1 MAGYLKWIASIF
13 LCWLI
18 WFSFLRICFI
28 SFESLFHYSMSFSD
42 FIQALMHGL
51 YMDLSMTGYLM
62 VVPILLF
69 FLKSYIPYFKIVYCY
84 HILLTVI
91 ISFLYGSDAVLYREW
106 GYRLDKT
113 AFLYL
118 THFQEAGKFIAPSNS
133 AMGIFLSGVFLI
145 AAWFLFKRYKTINDK
160 SNQKYLYILNLI
172 CIPLLILPIRGGIG
186 IIPMNPGK
194 VYFSTHAFS
203 NHAAL
208 NVPWNLLY
216 SIEKSSKTRKDIML
230 LDPQT
235 TEALLAPHFMAPD
248 TNNCSLLKVK
258 RPKILM
264 FLLESFTAN
273 LIFNKFHGTEIT
285 PGLNRYF
292 KSGVYFNNAYA
303 SGDRTEM
310 GIAASLSGFP
320 AQAFSS
326 ILHYPDKTLKL
337 PSIIRD
343 LKLEGYHTA
352 FYYGGDVSFAN
363 MNSYFLNAGC
373 ERILDKSAFPS
384 SSYNAKWG
392 VHDHILFQKILEDIK
407 SDSSLFFK
415 ICLSLSSHPPYDV
428 PEKTQWE
435 GISEE
440 VQFLNTAHYTDKHL
454 TSLLDQL
461 KNLPLWEELLIVI
474 VADHGARLPGNHP
487 FHTPEKFHIP
497 MWFGGGALQKD
508 TTIQTIVSQSDL
520 PALLFEQLSMSHQ
533 EYSFSKGLSSRTI
546 PFAYYAFNKGYGIVD
561 SCGTKSWSIDPHQL
575 LLNVSNPCVPDDLG
589 KAFAQKVLNT
599 FESL

>member
-1 MAGYLKWIASIF
+1 MIA
-13 LCWLI
+13 
-18 WFSFLRICFI
+18 
-28 SFESLFHYSMSFSD
+28 
-42 FIQALMHGL
+42 
-51 YMDLSMTGYLM
+51 
-62 VVPILLF
+62 
-69 FLKSYIPYFKIVYCY
+69 
-84 HILLTVI
+84 I
-91 ISFLYGSDAVLYREW
+91 ISLLYGSDAVLYREW

-113 AFLYL
+113 AFMYL
-118 THFQEAGKFIAPSNS
+118 TQFREAGNFIAPSNS
-133 AMGIFLSGVFLI
+133 IMGICLSCCFFITG
-145 AAWFLFKRYKTINDK
+145 WFIFQKFKSISEISTH
-160 SNQKYLYILNLI
+160 KYLYVLHFL

-203 NHAAL
+203 NHSAL

-216 SIEKSSKTRKDIML
+216 SFEKSNKTRQDIIL
-230 LDPQT
+230 LNSQATD
-235 TEALLAPHFMAPD
+235 EILASNILGRD
-248 TNNCSLLKVK
+248 TNNCSFLTLK

-273 LIFNKFHGTEIT
+273 LIYNNFEETEIT
-285 PGLNRYF
+285 PGLNRNF
-292 KSGVYFNNAYA
+292 KTGVYFKNAYA

-320 AQAFSS
+320 AQPFSS

-337 PSIIRD
+337 PSILTD
-343 LKLEGYHTA
+343 LEFEGYHTA

-373 ERILDKSAFPS
+373 DRILDKSAFPS

-392 VHDHILFQKILEDIK
+392 VHDHILFEKIYGDIIT
-407 SDSSLFFK
+407 DTSLFFK

-428 PEKTQWE
+428 PEKTKWE
-435 GISEE
+435 SIREE

-454 TSLLDQL
+454 TRMLDQL
-461 KNLPLWEELLIVI
+461 KQLPIWNELLIVI
-474 VADHGARLPGNHP
+474 VADHGARFPGNHP

-497 MWFGGGALQKD
+497 MWFGGGVIQKD
-508 TTIQTIVSQSDL
+508 TIIQTIVSQSDL
-520 PALLFEQLSMSHQ
+520 PALLLEQMGLLHH
-533 EYSFSKGLSSRTI
+533 EYTFSRGLSSSCI

-561 SCGTKSWSIDPHQL
+561 SCGTKSWSLDPHQL
-575 LLNVSNPCVPDDLG
+575 LLKVSSPCTPDDLG
-589 KAFAQKVLNT
+589 KAFTQKVLNV